1 MCVASFVSIG
11 ILLYMYIFSFLLE
24 TGGFM
29 PVSAYSCA
37 INAGRPLH

>member
-11 ILLYMYIFSFLLE
+11 ILFIYAYLFFLLE